1 MCFHSDVTVSAFSF
15 PTTILF
21 GAGAV
26 GRLPEELEKRGIS
39 RPLLVTDMGLSRTPV
54 FERVASLAPG
64 AVVFAGVE
72 PNPTERNV
80 LDGLAVYQQNRC
92 NGIVGVG
99 GGSPL
104 DAAKAIR
111 LKVTHELP
119 LAEYDDLLDG
129 AARISANVPPYIAI
143 ATTSGTGSEVSRS
156 TVITI
161 TATNRKTVVFS
172 PHLIPTLAIADP
184 ELTLALPPAL
194 TAGTGMDA
202 FTHNVEA
209 YISKGYHPICDAI
222 ALAGARMV
230 WESLPRVMAD
240 PRDLEAR
247 SQMMMASMMGAI
259 AFQKGLG
266 ATHSLAHPLSSDC
279 GMHHGTSNAV
289 LLPFVLEFNR
299 AAVPQRLDD
308 LAAQFGGGDIVAQ
321 VRDLNR
327 RAGIRPRLRDYGVT
341 EDVLPALADKAIE
354 DGCHQLNPRPC
365 TREDLLALYRAAL

>member
-1 MCFHSDVTVSAFSF
+1 M
-15 PTTILF
+15 
-21 GAGAV
+21 
-26 GRLPEELEKRGIS
+26 
-39 RPLLVTDMGLSRTPV
+39 LVTDEGLAHTRA
-54 FERVASLAPG
+54 FERVASLAPRA
-64 AVVFAGVE
+64 AVFSSVK

-80 LDGLAVYQQNRC
+80 LEGVACYQQNRC
-92 NGIVGVG
+92 NGVIGLG

-119 LAEYDDLLDG
+119 LAEYDDLRDG
-129 AARISANVPPYIAI
+129 SARISANVPPYIAI
-143 ATTSGTGSEVSRS
+143 ATTAGTGSEVSRS

-161 TATNRKTVVFS
+161 TETNRKTVIFS
-172 PHLIPTLAIADP
+172 PHLMPTLAIGDP
-184 ELTLALPPAL
+184 ELTLTLPPSL

-209 YISKGYHPICDAI
+209 YIAKGYHPICDAI
-222 ALAGARMV
+222 ALAGTRLV
-230 WESLPRVMAD
+230 WENLPRVMEQPGD
-240 PRDLEAR
+240 VEAR
-247 SQMMMASMMGAI
+247 AQMMMASMMGAI

-299 AAVPQRLDD
+299 AAVGERLAV
-308 LAAQFGGGDIVAQ
+308 LAAQFGGGDIAER
-321 VRDLNR
+321 VRELNR
-327 RAGIRPRLRDYGVT
+327 RVGIAPRLAAYGVT
-341 EDVLPALADKAIE
+341 ESLLPALAEKAFE

-365 TREDLLALYRAAL
+365 TREDLLGLYRAAL